1 MTEVTPGAV
10 HLTFRTSDLPDPALA
25 CLISLG
31 PCSDPKVA
39 ANVTAPLYK
48 PRGILWTPEADGH
61 LGFP

>member
-25 CLISLG
+25 CLILLG

-48 PRGILWTPEADGH
+48 PRGIL
-61 LGFP
+61 